1 MKTGTEDRRKVLI
14 MSALLVV
21 ALLSVIRMLSAPE
34 PQVATSAAPG
44 TAGGTTGGRRPGG
57 PPVAPVILSTL
68 DPTLRL
74 DWLRASEDV
83 KYEGKGRNIF
93 RAGPEPQPVDT
104 GQGHPQGNT
113 QPDVPPGPAPP
124 PPINLKYYGFAS
136 KPGQPRQ
143 AFLSQGEDVFVA
155 GEGDIVNR
163 RYKVVRIGPVSVEVE
178 DLQYNHRQV
187 LPLTQS

>member
-1 MKTGTEDRRKVLI
+1 

-21 ALLSVIRMLSAPE
+21 AVLSVIRMLSAPE
-34 PQVATSAAPG
+34 PQVATPAAPG
-44 TAGGTTGGRRPGG
+44 TAGGSAAGGRPGG
-57 PPVAPVILSTL
+57 RPVAPVILSTL

-74 DWLRASEDV
+74 DLLRASEDV

-93 RAGPEPQPVDT
+93 RAGSEPPPEETAKVIPK
-104 GQGHPQGNT
+104 NT
-113 QPDVPPGPAPP
+113 QPDVPPGPPPP

-136 KPGQPRQ
+136 KPGEPRQ
-143 AFLSQGEDVFVA
+143 AFLSQGEDVFIA

>member
-1 MKTGTEDRRKVLI
+1 MKAGTEDRRKVLW

-21 ALLSVIRMLSAPE
+21 ALLSVMRMLSVPE
-34 PQVATSAAPG
+34 PQVAPSVAPG
-44 TAGGTTGGRRPGG
+44 TASGSAAGRRPGG
-57 PPVAPVILSTL
+57 RAAPAVILSTL

-93 RAGPEPQPVDT
+93 RAGSEPPPVDT
-104 GQGHPQGNT
+104 AKVTPRNN
-113 QPDVPPGPAPP
+113 QPDVPPGPPLP

-143 AFLSQGEDVFVA
+143 AFLSQGEDVFIA
-155 GEGDIVNR
+155 AEGDIVNR
-163 RYKVVRIGPVSVEVE
+163 RYKVVHIGPLSVELE

>member
-1 MKTGTEDRRKVLI
+1 MRVGTEDRRKVVV
-14 MSALLVV
+14 MGVLLVV
-21 ALLSVIRMLSAPE
+21 AVLSVVRMLSVPG
-34 PQVATSAAPG
+34 PQVAPKNP
-44 TAGGTTGGRRPGG
+44 TAGQAGRGPRGATT
-57 PPVAPVILSTL
+57 PPPLLLSTL

-74 DWLRASEDV
+74 DVLRASEEV

-93 RAGPEPQPVDT
+93 RAGSEPAPDVTPPKPTADKTPV
-104 GQGHPQGNT
+104 
-113 QPDVPPGPAPP
+113 VPPGPPPP
-124 PPINLKYYGFAS
+124 PPITLKFYGFAS
-136 KPGQPRQ
+136 KPGEPRQ
-143 AFLSQGEDVFVA
+143 VFLSQGDDVFIA